1 MNVDGYEQQCE
12 DVHNMYDDGFV
23 YNMDDFPPLASLSG
37 KSKINF
43 EKKLAGKRMII
54 TGAIKKGG
62 EEGHAGLITTKAAP
76 QGPAIHAHKV
86 RSEDAD
92 NHVLKKYVQNVYG
105 KEMKPKS
112 CKFIA
117 LKRGIGEPGSIEIG
131 GGTANTDINTSTDS
145 HTESNTNTNTNTTN
159 NTKKKGNRKR
169 FWEGISSFTASP
181 SCETIK
187 PDQIS
192 VCEWFHDEDP
202 GVDEEGFEDE
212 EGDEEAVGEVKAQM
226 MQEPRGSKRAS
237 KRRGGKEERIND
249 WTKEGDPMRKKAFK
263 LVEGGGKAGEA
274 KLTEV
279 APSKQIWGLAKLY
292 HEETESPG
300 QETKAVLFD
309 PGNLSQSLMGLK
321 TLRRFERQI
330 GRKLKLQPYLR
341 CVKGA
346 GGAQIDLLGQ
356 TCATLSIELPGL
368 SRRIKFRPI
377 ICSSDMAHI
386 NVALNALKE
395 HGTSL
400 HMMKNVTWLEDV
412 HTKEKVSLYGRDDL
426 MQMGANVNTI
436 EVVNMVNQL
445 RKARPEDL
453 DAGDVI
459 DLNTLERKL
468 KSNLKDTEVL
478 VEDKQK
484 GFEVVGSMKEAW
496 DVGDEIK
503 VEENKKYPGN
513 LKMDI
518 RKAKSMTSGQKIQ
531 PLRVNKDQV
540 VEKDTHGYIPCKAQV
555 QFGKD
560 YLINPC
566 SNTVLE
572 AGGLLVTPSLGT
584 MKNPQ
589 SMVFVSAINVTS
601 QDIKLRRGEI
611 VGYLELFDEE
621 RDEVVGATEE
631 MFNAEGK
638 GDKDEEVGAV
648 DAGERRKDM
657 YHKEWPPEKEINEK
671 MSRNPQEYDKSGF
684 ILLDKNGR
692 VEKYLSDNDA
702 RTNKDQGGTKA
713 EEKGAFWRPR
723 GARVSDCDLEEAKR
737 QMWKE
742 FNSPPPDIDPK
753 YGQKTRS
760 KRYKLNEKL
769 ELKKAEEKVKA
780 GDKGLFAHGR
790 IYPGVTELN
799 KEAIRKQEA
808 EEEEAE
814 NKKRYLKDISQDELL
829 GFIRK
834 EIGLEENEYL
844 RDYPILKEMVTQ
856 LFLQNYAA
864 LTPAI
869 DDDNFRYD
877 PGFCS
882 EIVYHPEL
890 KPQYQNKIFSA
901 PIKKLSPD
909 DDAELGRILR
919 SWVRSGILRKQ
930 DMNNPQTRSE
940 HSHRLVLVRKK
951 PDGGPEGGRPKP
963 KRITLD
969 LRDLNSCS
977 YTHKHHLASVQ
988 DHLSSLEKGGI
999 YCSWDLDNYFSS
1011 IPCSEYGSR
1020 LLSFSTFSHGS
1031 FSYRRLA
1038 QGWSSAP
1045 GVSGALGAR
1054 LCGVLDPGTLHLYCD
1069 DGLQV
1074 GRERWVDGEK
1084 LETLKKLG
1092 NIDSLISENPAT
1104 PEGGKSTGKIFHKSQ
1119 SGKIWSETSWR
1130 GPKYSWKKGGS
1141 KLGTDVPSGN
1151 GLGRSGYNPNN
1162 PKEDQ
1167 VLSPEDR
1174 SGLEIPNE
1182 VHSWVYVSANVDL
1195 LIKMHDF
1202 LQAVIRFN
1210 LRVSPRKI
1218 RAYKTSLPYLGYQ
1231 LGPDG
1236 IKMQSGYLDTI
1247 LKYKLPRTK
1256 AQTKSFCGLIQYF
1269 SSITPHLAR
1278 YTAPLYEAM
1287 KRSDTDGK
1295 WALTE
1300 FEAFSFHQ
1308 CKVLF
1313 LRSDGVGYIEMS
1325 ALEERPLR
1333 LWCDWSTVSV
1343 GSFLSQIQRRKDGQ
1357 WGEVLLACT
1366 GKKNS
1371 KVLSESGSCLG
1382 EMYALA
1388 LGLAKYRPYLLLNLF
1403 EIFSDFL
1410 SLNYL
1415 HTFSKLRGVHYRLF
1429 QNMSDYVFRI
1439 FTVKSAQNYIADL
1452 ISRSDN
1458 VQITKEEMDLLGLH
1472 EAGTQVFTD
1481 DSDSFKTH
1489 WKVFKEDGPG
1499 DDSQLESESQE
1510 PISQIQK
1517 VRTQEIRDQTQ
1528 TLKSEIKNDQ
1538 TREIQIQTT
1547 TNPSTHS
1554 SEARRAAKRFFWDDK
1569 TRQQKPSQYKLGHND
1584 RGSFCRSN
1592 GQGPF
1597 TSQPAWNSWAKNG
1610 GTKSRESQVS
1620 PHQDSA
1626 GCLDSRFG
1634 ILNGGRDGTKTE
1646 NRSHLRH
1653 TLKIDLGGRSPPQKV
1668 REGSATLLSNFEGC
1682 PTNFQGDSTNFQGDT
1697 KSSSY
1702 EGGIT
1707 EQNTSHSEGGSP
1719 SNFKGGSTTQNLSFE
1734 GGKCTL
1740 GSKPNFSKDN
1750 FDSQYSQY
1758 EGIWDKGV
1766 VIPSVEMPIYTM
1778 IENNKSLSIG
1788 NLNQMNY
1795 MPLPSYTCSK
1805 KSLTGQCNHLQLKFP
1820 YLDRDEDVISSISC
1834 LPTQDRSLV
1843 KQVFDHDSEV
1853 FNPIYREGLI
1863 KAQNEDRLITKV
1875 KYFVRIGWPTVVDI
1889 KQMFPSRGLMEYFF
1903 NRKDLKIS
1911 PDGLLIRTRE
1921 KYEYCLEERSCI
1933 PFSLVY
1939 HVFKYSHYGLDNFH
1953 ASIDQTYQ
1961 ALSYRYFIP
1970 ELAKFLRFY
1979 ISRCAECLQSRLAK
1993 PKWVKK
1999 MTELRPQIAGKIG
2012 AFNQCIFTDLS
2023 GRLPESH
2030 PQKYK
2035 YFLVIACKFS
2045 GYIETCPLRSME
2057 ASEIASAFIQ
2067 VWFARFGQPTQC
2079 ISDVGSNYT
2088 AETFQRVFR
2097 QLGIIQK
2104 YTNTSIP
2111 RAEWG
2116 EVCIRQLK
2124 LKLKGAFCGLKDHSK
2139 WPEALAYAA
2148 LSINNSVSPTHL
2160 FAPSE
2165 LALGSAACLPIS
2177 ILSSPGPNWG
2187 REVEGSETGAPSK
2200 LKKQNI
2206 ATQGDHVAKEERGRI
2221 NFPMTDPIMAAHS
2234 QDLDIL
2240 RLRKSDPIRL
2250 MYGKKV
2256 TEEYEDNLFT
2266 RYILV
2271 AALSELVIEN
2281 KIIAFARSIPLHAKA
2296 KNPLFPL
2303 KAGDEG
2309 RMMFR
2314 YNPIRRSEK
2323 KTAGSLYGS
2332 WEGPLMLTF
2341 ICNEV
2346 SGILEGYRNGRAV
2359 AYRTPIDHMRVFYD
2373 LKLAEIPGVNAQATK
2388 GQGEG
2393 EDKDEGDD
2401 QCRDEDG
2408 GSRNDEDSDDDPE
2421 QDGELELSS
2430 GEEEVNEVWVDLKRV
2445 APKGRGDLPNIK
2457 DVKSTQVYNTV
2468 PPDRF
2473 LERILNLPD
2482 SELVLIEPRMEL
2494 LLRQE
2499 NPEDLILQLEELK
2512 DSNEDL
2518 IFHRMLPMETK
2529 TRHQGNLL
2537 DRELEVEKGLM
2548 LASPIQRSGSG
2559 RPVRGHQV
2567 PVVEAWAGGKE
2578 GEDSGR
2584 EASVEDQGR
2593 EDPEDLGDPVEIN
2606 ISDSR
2611 DESRDDSVE
2620 DQDGAVDNEQ
2630 EAVGGEET
2638 NVEREAVEE
2647 ENDEGGGGG
2656 IDENDENDEH
2666 DEKGTGDDD
2675 EEDEK
2680 GAGGGGEIYP
2690 NWVRTS
2696 PLPKVSPFLK
2706 RRISS
2711 RFLAGGGGEA
2721 GDNQDQGG
2729 RLKGPLK
2736 KLASYLPEGSYWP
2749 VGHGKRTR
2757 SGKK

>member
-23 YNMDDFPPLASLSG
+23 YNMDDFPPLVSLSG

-212 EGDEEAVGEVKAQM
+212 EGDEEAVGELKAQM
-226 MQEPRGSKRAS
+226 MQEPRGRKRAS

-400 HMMKNVTWLEDV
+400 HMMKNVTWLEDA

-518 RKAKSMTSGQKIQ
+518 RKAKSMTSGPRIQ

-589 SMVFVSAINVTS
+589 SMVFISAINVTS

-648 DAGERRKDM
+648 EAGERRKDM

-742 FNSPPPDIDPK
+742 FKSPPPDIDPK

-834 EIGLEENEYL
+834 EIGLDENEYL

-869 DDDNFRYD
+869 DDDKFRYD

-951 PDGGPEGGRPKP
+951 PDGGPEGARPKP

-999 YCSWDLDNYFSS
+999 SCSWDLDNYFRS
-1011 IPCSEYGSR
+1011 IPC
-1020 LLSFSTFSHGS
+1020 L
-1031 FSYRRLA
+1031 
-1038 QGWSSAP
+1038 
-1045 GVSGALGAR
+1045 
-1054 LCGVLDPGTLHLYCD
+1054 
-1069 DGLQV
+1069 
-1074 GRERWVDGEK
+1074 
-1084 LETLKKLG
+1084 
-1092 NIDSLISENPAT
+1092 
-1104 PEGGKSTGKIFHKSQ
+1104 
-1119 SGKIWSETSWR
+1119 
-1130 GPKYSWKKGGS
+1130 
-1141 KLGTDVPSGN
+1141 
-1151 GLGRSGYNPNN
+1151 
-1162 PKEDQ
+1162 
-1167 VLSPEDR
+1167 
-1174 SGLEIPNE
+1174 
-1182 VHSWVYVSANVDL
+1182 
-1195 LIKMHDF
+1195 
-1202 LQAVIRFN
+1202 
-1210 LRVSPRKI
+1210 
-1218 RAYKTSLPYLGYQ
+1218 
-1231 LGPDG
+1231 
-1236 IKMQSGYLDTI
+1236 
-1247 LKYKLPRTK
+1247 
-1256 AQTKSFCGLIQYF
+1256 
-1269 SSITPHLAR
+1269 
-1278 YTAPLYEAM
+1278 
-1287 KRSDTDGK
+1287 
-1295 WALTE
+1295 
-1300 FEAFSFHQ
+1300 
-1308 CKVLF
+1308 
-1313 LRSDGVGYIEMS
+1313 
-1325 ALEERPLR
+1325 
-1333 LWCDWSTVSV
+1333 
-1343 GSFLSQIQRRKDGQ
+1343 
-1357 WGEVLLACT
+1357 
-1366 GKKNS
+1366 
-1371 KVLSESGSCLG
+1371 
-1382 EMYALA
+1382 
-1388 LGLAKYRPYLLLNLF
+1388 
-1403 EIFSDFL
+1403 
-1410 SLNYL
+1410 
-1415 HTFSKLRGVHYRLF
+1415 
-1429 QNMSDYVFRI
+1429 
-1439 FTVKSAQNYIADL
+1439 
-1452 ISRSDN
+1452 
-1458 VQITKEEMDLLGLH
+1458 
-1472 EAGTQVFTD
+1472 
-1481 DSDSFKTH
+1481 
-1489 WKVFKEDGPG
+1489 
-1499 DDSQLESESQE
+1499 
-1510 PISQIQK
+1510 
-1517 VRTQEIRDQTQ
+1517 
-1528 TLKSEIKNDQ
+1528 
-1538 TREIQIQTT
+1538 
-1547 TNPSTHS
+1547 
-1554 SEARRAAKRFFWDDK
+1554 
-1569 TRQQKPSQYKLGHND
+1569 
-1584 RGSFCRSN
+1584 
-1592 GQGPF
+1592 
-1597 TSQPAWNSWAKNG
+1597 
-1610 GTKSRESQVS
+1610 
-1620 PHQDSA
+1620 
-1626 GCLDSRFG
+1626 
-1634 ILNGGRDGTKTE
+1634 
-1646 NRSHLRH
+1646 
-1653 TLKIDLGGRSPPQKV
+1653 
-1668 REGSATLLSNFEGC
+1668 
-1682 PTNFQGDSTNFQGDT
+1682 
-1697 KSSSY
+1697 
-1702 EGGIT
+1702 
-1707 EQNTSHSEGGSP
+1707 
-1719 SNFKGGSTTQNLSFE
+1719 
-1734 GGKCTL
+1734 
-1740 GSKPNFSKDN
+1740 
-1750 FDSQYSQY
+1750 
-1758 EGIWDKGV
+1758 
-1766 VIPSVEMPIYTM
+1766 
-1778 IENNKSLSIG
+1778 
-1788 NLNQMNY
+1788 
-1795 MPLPSYTCSK
+1795 
-1805 KSLTGQCNHLQLKFP
+1805 
-1820 YLDRDEDVISSISC
+1820 
-1834 LPTQDRSLV
+1834 
-1843 KQVFDHDSEV
+1843 
-1853 FNPIYREGLI
+1853 
-1863 KAQNEDRLITKV
+1863 
-1875 KYFVRIGWPTVVDI
+1875 
-1889 KQMFPSRGLMEYFF
+1889 
-1903 NRKDLKIS
+1903 
-1911 PDGLLIRTRE
+1911 
-1921 KYEYCLEERSCI
+1921 
-1933 PFSLVY
+1933 
-1939 HVFKYSHYGLDNFH
+1939 
-1953 ASIDQTYQ
+1953 
-1961 ALSYRYFIP
+1961 
-1970 ELAKFLRFY
+1970 
-1979 ISRCAECLQSRLAK
+1979 
-1993 PKWVKK
+1993 
-1999 MTELRPQIAGKIG
+1999 
-2012 AFNQCIFTDLS
+2012 
-2023 GRLPESH
+2023 
-2030 PQKYK
+2030 
-2035 YFLVIACKFS
+2035 
-2045 GYIETCPLRSME
+2045 
-2057 ASEIASAFIQ
+2057 
-2067 VWFARFGQPTQC
+2067 
-2079 ISDVGSNYT
+2079 
-2088 AETFQRVFR
+2088 
-2097 QLGIIQK
+2097 
-2104 YTNTSIP
+2104 
-2111 RAEWG
+2111 
-2116 EVCIRQLK
+2116 
-2124 LKLKGAFCGLKDHSK
+2124 
-2139 WPEALAYAA
+2139 
-2148 LSINNSVSPTHL
+2148 
-2160 FAPSE
+2160 
-2165 LALGSAACLPIS
+2165 
-2177 ILSSPGPNWG
+2177 
-2187 REVEGSETGAPSK
+2187 
-2200 LKKQNI
+2200 
-2206 ATQGDHVAKEERGRI
+2206 
-2221 NFPMTDPIMAAHS
+2221 
-2234 QDLDIL
+2234 
-2240 RLRKSDPIRL
+2240 
-2250 MYGKKV
+2250 
-2256 TEEYEDNLFT
+2256 
-2266 RYILV
+2266 
-2271 AALSELVIEN
+2271 
-2281 KIIAFARSIPLHAKA
+2281 
-2296 KNPLFPL
+2296 
-2303 KAGDEG
+2303 
-2309 RMMFR
+2309 
-2314 YNPIRRSEK
+2314 
-2323 KTAGSLYGS
+2323 
-2332 WEGPLMLTF
+2332 
-2341 ICNEV
+2341 
-2346 SGILEGYRNGRAV
+2346 
-2359 AYRTPIDHMRVFYD
+2359 
-2373 LKLAEIPGVNAQATK
+2373 
-2388 GQGEG
+2388 
-2393 EDKDEGDD
+2393 
-2401 QCRDEDG
+2401 
-2408 GSRNDEDSDDDPE
+2408 
-2421 QDGELELSS
+2421 
-2430 GEEEVNEVWVDLKRV
+2430 
-2445 APKGRGDLPNIK
+2445 
-2457 DVKSTQVYNTV
+2457 
-2468 PPDRF
+2468 
-2473 LERILNLPD
+2473 
-2482 SELVLIEPRMEL
+2482 
-2494 LLRQE
+2494 
-2499 NPEDLILQLEELK
+2499 
-2512 DSNEDL
+2512 
-2518 IFHRMLPMETK
+2518 
-2529 TRHQGNLL
+2529 
-2537 DRELEVEKGLM
+2537 
-2548 LASPIQRSGSG
+2548 
-2559 RPVRGHQV
+2559 
-2567 PVVEAWAGGKE
+2567 
-2578 GEDSGR
+2578 
-2584 EASVEDQGR
+2584 
-2593 EDPEDLGDPVEIN
+2593 
-2606 ISDSR
+2606 
-2611 DESRDDSVE
+2611 
-2620 DQDGAVDNEQ
+2620 
-2630 EAVGGEET
+2630 
-2638 NVEREAVEE
+2638 
-2647 ENDEGGGGG
+2647 
-2656 IDENDENDEH
+2656 
-2666 DEKGTGDDD
+2666 
-2675 EEDEK
+2675 
-2680 GAGGGGEIYP
+2680 
-2690 NWVRTS
+2690 
-2696 PLPKVSPFLK
+2696 
-2706 RRISS
+2706 
-2711 RFLAGGGGEA
+2711 
-2721 GDNQDQGG
+2721 
-2729 RLKGPLK
+2729 
-2736 KLASYLPEGSYWP
+2736 
-2749 VGHGKRTR
+2749 
-2757 SGKK
+2757 